1 MKKALLVSYYFP
13 PRFSI
18 GGKRAYRF
26 ARYLPEHGWS
36 SVVMTA
42 RGPSTENLDPTFRD
56 DVLPACEIYRNYLT
70 DEEIDTLPKKS
81 LGSDGTIATPTKMWS
96 PKPTRFSWQWWETEF
111 RYTPVVGPAVLSIP
125 TIARRIVA
133 LAQDVNPD
141 ILFATGSPWETVVAA
156 TLAGRELSVPVVLDF
171 RDPWSFGLS
180 VQNSPVLI
188 RWANTSIESAILKRA
203 AALTV
208 TSEMTRDQ
216 YRVLGYARRVE
227 CIRNGYD
234 PAIQI
239 EPVKHDRFT
248 MVHFG
253 NCYANRTLA
262 PFLRAAA
269 RAIQNGK
276 IERSNVRIL
285 NLGRVLEEDLALA
298 KELGIVDQF
307 EYRTVLPYDEGLAL
321 VAGADLALLLAFG
334 EEPWFIPGKL
344 YDYVAARTAILSLA
358 TSPELDGLVDRSGL
372 GWVHPATD
380 IDALAQRMA
389 NAYDARQTGRV
400 IVAPKEDL
408 IESLS
413 ARNGARRLAGLFD
426 ELCTR

>member
-13 PRFSI
+13 PRFTI

-26 ARYLPEHGWS
+26 ARYLPEYGWS
-36 SVVMTA
+36 SVVLTA
-42 RGPSTENLDPTFRD
+42 QGPRTEKLDPTFRD
-56 DVLPACEIYRNYLT
+56 DVLPACEIRRDYLT
-70 DEEIDTLPKKS
+70 DDEIAALPTKS
-81 LGSDGTIATPTKMWS
+81 LGSDGTIAAPTKMWS
-96 PKPTRFSWQWWETEF
+96 PKPARFSWQWWETEF
-111 RYTPVVGPAVLSIP
+111 RYTPIVGPAAMSIP
-125 TIARRIVA
+125 KVARRIVA
-133 LAQDVNPD
+133 LAQEIKPD
-141 ILFATGSPWETVVAA
+141 ILFATSSPWETAVAA

-180 VQNSPVLI
+180 VQNSPTLI
-188 RWANTSIESAILKRA
+188 RWVNTSIEAAILKRA
-203 AALTV
+203 SALTV
-208 TSEMTRDQ
+208 TSETTRDQ
-216 YRVLGYARRVE
+216 YRRLGHAPRVE

-239 EPVKHDRFT
+239 QPVKHDRFT

-269 RAIQNGK
+269 YAVQTGRIDPANI
-276 IERSNVRIL
+276 RIL
-285 NLGRVLEEDLALA
+285 NLGRVSEEDLALA
-298 KELGIVDQF
+298 KELGIIDQF
-307 EYRTVLPYDEGLAL
+307 EYHTVLPYEEGLAI

-344 YDYVAARTAILSLA
+344 YDYVAARTPILSLA
-358 TSPELDGLVDRSGL
+358 TSAELDGLVQQSGL

-380 IDALAQRMA
+380 INALAECMA
-389 NAYDARQTGRV
+389 DVYDARQANRTS
-400 IVAPKEDL
+400 IEPNENL

-413 ARNGARRLAGLFD
+413 ARNGAGRLAGLFD
-426 ELCTR
+426 ELCRR